1 MTKVEIYTTLFCPF
15 CHMAKALLRE
25 KGIDFIE
32 IDVTMNS
39 AKRQDMAARAG
50 GRGTV
55 PQIFIAGEGIGGCEE
70 LSALIH
76 EGKLDRM
83 MGLAEG

>member
-25 KGIDFIE
+25 QGIDFTE
-32 IDVTMNS
+32 IDVTMKP
-39 AKRQDMAARAG
+39 AKRQDMAVRAE

-55 PQIFIAGEGIGGCEE
+55 PQIFIDGEGIGGCEE

-76 EGKLDRM
+76 EGRLDRM
-83 MGLAEG
+83 LGLAEG

>member
-1 MTKVEIYTTLFCPF
+1 MIKVEIYTTLFCPF
-15 CHMAKALLRE
+15 CHMAKALLRK
-25 KGIDFIE
+25 KGIDFTE
-32 IDVTMNS
+32 IDVTMQP
-39 AKRQDMAARAG
+39 AKRQDMAVRAE
-50 GRGTV
+50 GRRSV

-76 EGKLDRM
+76 EGKFDRM